1 MTKLLGKGEFS
12 DNFEIYCTVLFVL
25 YSRLLLVVQLLRS
38 LVFGEIADILSIR
51 RDCMIQPLTFDIASN
66 SSLIYYREITRYFL
80 VILLLVDFSFLDFEF
95 YKVHSELVLS
105 LPT

>member
-12 DNFEIYCTVLFVL
+12 VNFEIYCTLLFVL

-38 LVFGEIADILSIR
+38 LFFCEIVDIHSILG
-51 RDCMIQPLTFDIASN
+51 DCMIQPFTFDIASN
-66 SSLIYYREITRYFL
+66 SCSIYITEIHRYFWVIFL
-80 VILLLVDFSFLDFEF
+80 VVDFPLVDFEF
-95 YKVHSELVLS
+95 YKVHFELVLS